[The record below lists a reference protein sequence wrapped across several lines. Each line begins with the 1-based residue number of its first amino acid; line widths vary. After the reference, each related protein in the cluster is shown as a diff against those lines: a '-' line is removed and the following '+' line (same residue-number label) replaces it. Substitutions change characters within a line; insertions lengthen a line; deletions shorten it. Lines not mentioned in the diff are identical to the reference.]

1 MKSIKSL
8 LIIFSITI
16 ILLEIV
22 AKFYENRLE
31 VYNIWPVSEL
41 NKKKE
46 IVLKKNFEIH
56 FTDFS
61 VFTDQNRLRVK
72 SSDQNRIIEKKNQK
86 ILLIGDSLPFGW
98 NVNYENSIG
107 GNLEKLSNYLIL
119 NGAIPSYS
127 LKQSRIRLEE
137 YLINFKNIK
146 LIYFQALDP
155 ALQYSTMKGDWD
167 EDINWSNM
175 NYITN
180 LKEKF
185 IFKYDSVPIYGEI
198 NIIKIIQKI
207 YLKYFYQESK
217 KVFTNRSNY
226 SDSLFKN
233 HIQKEIEKIYEI
245 KSKKSILVLGSPVTK
260 EFFRNI
266 SNNNLNTQDKVL
278 LKYGAELKQFGKEY
292 KDVFY
297 IDFIK
302 IFEGY
307 TPDQIF
313 IDNCCHFSPTSNKI
327 IAENL
332 INILKNY

>member
-1 MKSIKSL
+1 MNSFKKL
-8 LIIFSITI
+8 LIIFSITL

-46 IVLKKNFEIH
+46 IVLKKNFEIN
-56 FTDFS
+56 FPDFS
-61 VFTDQNRLRVK
+61 VFTDQNRFRVK
-72 SSDQNRIIEKKNQK
+72 YSDKERIIEKKNKK

-107 GNLEKLSNYLIL
+107 GNLEKISNYLVL

-137 YLINFKNIK
+137 YLKNFKNIE
-146 LIYFQALDP
+146 LIYFQTLDP
-155 ALQYSTMKGDWD
+155 ALQYFTMKGDWN
-167 EDINWSNM
+167 EDINWSNF

-185 IFKYDSVPIYGEI
+185 IFKFDSVPIYGEI

-207 YLKYFYQESK
+207 YLKYFYQDSK
-217 KVFTNRSNY
+217 KNFSDMSSN

-233 HIQKEIEKIYEI
+233 HINKELKKIYEI
-245 KSKKSILVLGSPVTK
+245 KNKKTVLVLGSPVTK

-266 SNNNLNTQDKVL
+266 SNNNLNDQDKVL
-278 LKYGAELKQFGKEY
+278 ITYDAELRKIGNEY
-292 KDVFY
+292 KDIFY
-297 IDFIK
+297 LDIIN
-302 IFEGY
+302 IFKDY

-313 IDNCCHFSPTSNKI
+313 IDNCCHFSSLSNKI

-332 INILKNY
+332 INILINY

>member
-1 MKSIKSL
+1 MNSFKKL
-8 LIIFSITI
+8 LLIFSITL

-46 IVLKKNFEIH
+46 VVLKKKFEIH

-61 VFTDQNRLRVK
+61 VFTDHNRFRIK
-72 SSDQNRIIEKKNQK
+72 SIDKNRIVEKKDEK

-98 NVNYENSIG
+98 NVNYEKSIG
-107 GNLEKLSNYLIL
+107 GNLEILSNYLVL
-119 NGAIPSYS
+119 NGAVPSYS

-137 YLINFKNIK
+137 YLKNYKNIK

-155 ALQYSTMKGDWD
+155 ALQYSTMKGDWN
-167 EDINWSNM
+167 EDLNWSNI
-175 NYITN
+175 NYLTN
-180 LKEKF
+180 LKDKF

-198 NIIKIIQKI
+198 NFIKIIQKI

-217 KVFTNRSNY
+217 KYFSNRSNY
-226 SDSLFKN
+226 SDTLFKN
-233 HIQKEIEKIYEI
+233 HIYNEVKKIYEL
-245 KSKKSILVLGSPVTK
+245 KNKNTILVLGSPVTK

-266 SNNNLNTQDKVL
+266 SNNNLNEQDKIIL
-278 LKYGAELKQFGKEY
+278 TYDAQLRAIDKEY

-297 IDFIK
+297 MDIVK
-302 IFEGY
+302 IFEDN

-313 IDNCCHFSPTSNKI
+313 IDNCCHFSPSSNKI
-327 IAENL
+327 IAEKL
-332 INILKNY
+332 IDILKNY